1 MGNSRI
7 DDIRT
12 VDPVL
17 TTIVQ
22 SYGNLSMVGEYLFP
36 VVQVSK
42 LKGKIPVFGKEAF
55 VVRDTYRAMRA
66 ASNRMQPKDFTLID
80 FETLEHDIEMAVDY
94 LESEESPGFLK
105 YEQRIAKDLYDILLL
120 GREKEIADFV
130 QNSSNFSE
138 GLKEV
143 IESQDA
149 WDDYSNDEVNPIE
162 IIKDGMSSIRSRIAR
177 YPNTMVIGESAY
189 RTLIEHPKIIERIK
203 YAGLSKVTKDILSEL
218 LDIPSI
224 YIGLPVFSNDGE
236 NFTDVWQDNIIL
248 AYVDKSEKSN
258 RSEYNPSYGYTFQRI
273 GMPEIDTYFENGNKI
288 KVIRNTDNYCIKV
301 TGADAGFLISN
312 VNHN

>member
-149 WDDYSNDEVNPIE
+149 WDDYSNDE
-162 IIKDGMSSIRSRIAR
+162 
-177 YPNTMVIGESAY
+177 IGRASC
-189 RTLIEHPKIIERIK
+189 RER
-203 YAGLSKVTKDILSEL
+203 V
-218 LDIPSI
+218 
-224 YIGLPVFSNDGE
+224 
-236 NFTDVWQDNIIL
+236 
-248 AYVDKSEKSN
+248 
-258 RSEYNPSYGYTFQRI
+258 
-273 GMPEIDTYFENGNKI
+273 
-288 KVIRNTDNYCIKV
+288 
-301 TGADAGFLISN
+301 
-312 VNHN
+312 